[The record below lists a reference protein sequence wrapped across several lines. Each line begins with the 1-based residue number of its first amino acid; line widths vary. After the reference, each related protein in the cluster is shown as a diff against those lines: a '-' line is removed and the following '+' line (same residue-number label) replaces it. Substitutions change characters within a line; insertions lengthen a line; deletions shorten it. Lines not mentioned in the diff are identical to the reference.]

1 MRLQMQIF
9 LTLRLSSFRGNTP
22 FPQVWEMARVRFRQP
37 RKNSI
42 GSEEQCNDKVAV
54 EQPRTRTKRQSPEG
68 DSPVLCG
75 KGGNGAALQDFPVI
89 AGLRRKNK
97 SLTEIWPNVAIAV
110 DI

>member
-9 LTLRLSSFRGNTP
+9 LAHRLSSFRGNTP
-22 FPQVWEMARVRFRQP
+22 FPQVWEMARVGFGQP
-37 RKNSI
+37 GKSSI

-68 DSPVLCG
+68 DSPALCG
-75 KGGNGAALQDFPVI
+75 KGGSGAVLQDFPVI

-97 SLTEIWPNVAIAV
+97 PLTEVWPNVALVVGI
-110 DI
+110 